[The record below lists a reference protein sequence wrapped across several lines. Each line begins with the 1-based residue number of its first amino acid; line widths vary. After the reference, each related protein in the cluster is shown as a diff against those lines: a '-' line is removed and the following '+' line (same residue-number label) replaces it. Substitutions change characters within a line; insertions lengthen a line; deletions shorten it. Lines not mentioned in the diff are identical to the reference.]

1 MNSFLHP
8 LGLLDR
14 QELRALKRAT
24 PQDVARL
31 RFPDVLE
38 AAFLRYYDGRF
49 RSWFRIASGVIA
61 LFYGL
66 RLAMGLWAP
75 EVKEMLAGWFGGT
88 MLGTVLLASVA
99 GALSFTRAPLHR
111 LQLITMPGF
120 VVAALSSYF
129 LTAPTL
135 ILGQLSPT
143 FQLIFQVMLAI
154 VIGFRVRFGP
164 AAPLLVV
171 MSGFMLGA
179 SWLATG
185 ELQARAISQ
194 ASGSLLFSLTLAYLF
209 ERDARRDFIQR
220 MLIHQLATTD
230 ELSGALNR
238 RCFLEQVERMA
249 RESHG
254 VALVM
259 LDLDHFKS
267 INDGFGHLAGDEAL
281 RQLVAVCRDSVR
293 EEDLIGRLGGEE
305 FALALPGAS
314 LADAGRIAERV
325 REKLAATTIAHDD
338 DRFSI
343 TSSFGVAIW
352 LDEDRSVE
360 DLLGRADRRLYM
372 AKRAGRNRVVVS
384 EATVNSQ
391 ELLPTERDQRAVT
404 PPRREAARRA
414 APQDE
419 PKTER

>member
-1 MNSFLHP
+1 M
-8 LGLLDR
+8 
-14 QELRALKRAT
+14 
-24 PQDVARL
+24 RL
-31 RFPDVLE
+31 RFSDVLE

-66 RLAMGLWAP
+66 RLVAGLWAP
-75 EVKEMLAGWFGGT
+75 EVKAMLAGWFGGT
-88 MLGTVLLASVA
+88 MLGTVVLSALA
-99 GALSFTRAPLHR
+99 GALTFTRMPLHR
-111 LQLITMPGF
+111 LQLVIMPGF

-143 FQLIFQVMLAI
+143 FQLIFQVMLGI
-154 VIGFRVRFGP
+154 VIGFRVRFWP
-164 AAPLLVV
+164 AAPLLAV

-185 ELQARAISQ
+185 VFEARAISQ

-249 RESHG
+249 SETHG

-267 INDGFGHLAGDEAL
+267 INDGYGHLAGDEAL
-281 RQLVAVCRDSVR
+281 RQLVAACREAIR

-314 LADAGRIAERV
+314 LADAGHIAERV
-325 REKLAATTIAHDD
+325 RETIASTIIAHDA

-343 TSSFGVAIW
+343 TSSFGVAVW

-360 DLLGRADRRLYM
+360 DLLGRADRRLYA
-372 AKRAGRNRVVVS
+372 AKRTGRNRVVVS
-384 EATVNSQ
+384 EGTVNSQ
-391 ELLPTERDQRAVT
+391 ELLPTGRDRRAAT
-404 PPRREAARRA
+404 PERREAARRDA
-414 APQDE
+414 VPDDPESAP
-419 PKTER
+419 